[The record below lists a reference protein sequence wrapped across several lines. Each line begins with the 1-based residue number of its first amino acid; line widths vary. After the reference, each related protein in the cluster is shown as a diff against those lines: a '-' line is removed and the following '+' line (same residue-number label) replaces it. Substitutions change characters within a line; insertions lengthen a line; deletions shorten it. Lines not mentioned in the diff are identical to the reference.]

1 VGGAAGFKVQV
12 WLPLLLIEMKMC
24 CGRSCE
30 CLLKWGAM
38 SLVACALFVGG
49 VRFWLSEKHYVF
61 SAEELSSITTKALE
75 KNKGGESAFDT
86 RRDLISCFLRF

>member
-1 VGGAAGFKVQV
+1 
-12 WLPLLLIEMKMC
+12 MC

-30 CLLKWGAM
+30 CLLKWSAV

-61 SAEELSSITTKALE
+61 SAEELASITTKALE
-75 KNKGGESAFDT
+75 KNKGGK
-86 RRDLISCFLRF
+86 LN

>member
-1 VGGAAGFKVQV
+1 MQGSRCKSGFIVSNLRV
-12 WLPLLLIEMKMC
+12 DMKMC

-30 CLLKWGAM
+30 CFLKWSAV

-61 SAEELSSITTKALE
+61 SAEELASITTKALE
-75 KNKGGESAFDT
+75 KNKGGKRPQSV
-86 RRDLISCFLRF
+86 II